1 MASKP
6 KQYEG
11 RLYLGRDE
19 SGRERYEWVGRFAT
33 EKERDAAVLRRRLE
47 REVEA
52 AAAKLSPGERITC
65 GEYANEYLARMDD
78 GRLTT
83 KGGRT
88 YKSSSVGTAR
98 GQLKRFTAEF
108 GDRSLASITR
118 HEAVALAE
126 SHDRKQS
133 VLQAVVTMFGLA
145 MDEELINRNP
155 FRGVTLKPKGRADEA
170 PPTDAEFERLQD
182 ACAVLGDHGP
192 RMRALLTFAAFS
204 GMRPGELMALDWSD
218 VNLPALRVTVSK
230 RLYRG
235 GIDLPKSNK
244 VRVIALTPPA
254 RDALLSLPEREGPVF
269 LSKSGGRLCAALL
282 SSYWN
287 QVQAAAGLRFDFH
300 LSTKHRCV
308 HHFKVVL
315 GLPNHVIAA
324 QMGWSESAV
333 ESMIATYAHAEIG
346 ALDAIDAAFAA
357 LPDAN
362 PVVTLG
368 CPARSAS
375 G

>member
-1 MASKP
+1 MTSKP
-6 KQYEG
+6 KTFEG

-19 SGRERYEWVGRFAT
+19 SGREQYEWVGRFAT
-33 EKERDAAVLRRRLE
+33 AKERDDAVNRRRWE
-47 REVEA
+47 RESEDA
-52 AAAKLSPGERITC
+52 HAKLPPGERIAC
-65 GEYANEYLARMDD
+65 ADYADRYLTRMES
-78 GRLTT
+78 GALLT

-98 GQLKRFTAEF
+98 GQLKRFSAEF
-108 GDRSLASITR
+108 GDRTLGSIER
-118 HEAVALAE
+118 HEAVRWAE
-126 SHDRKQS
+126 RHERKQS

-145 MDEELINRNP
+145 VDEELIERNP
-155 FRGVTLKPKGRADEA
+155 FRGLMRKPKGRADEA
-170 PPTDAEFERLQD
+170 PPTDAEFERLLEG
-182 ACAVLGDHGP
+182 CAILGDHGP

-254 RDALLSLPEREGPVF
+254 RDALLSLPERDGPVF
-269 LSKSGGRLCAALL
+269 VSKAGGRLCAPLL
-282 SSYWN
+282 SSYWRE
-287 QVQAAAGLRFDFH
+287 VQASAGVRFDFY
-300 LSTKHRCV
+300 LATKHKCV
-308 HHFKVVL
+308 HYMKVTL
-315 GLPNHVIAA
+315 NLPNHVTAA

-333 ESMIATYAHAEIG
+333 EQMIAVYAHAEIG
-346 ALDAIDAAFAA
+346 ALEAIDAAFAA

-362 PVVTLG
+362 PTQTLSE
-368 CPARSAS
+368 AL
-375 G
+375 